1 MLQVA
6 SGVAAEFAAATFTVP
21 GFPPQQV
28 TTEHCPVPVWA
39 LVSSVQSPDTLPDI
53 KTGAEGRGV
62 QQYLHCIYIISCP
75 DIFIHI

>member
-1 MLQVA
+1 MLQVT

-28 TTEHCPVPVWA
+28 TTEHCPVWA

-62 QQYLHCIYIISCP
+62 QQYLHYIYLHYLLS
-75 DIFIHI
+75 